1 MSATIP
7 TRRGLLQSVGA
18 ALVAARSPAAL
29 APPVGDEAFIAAE
42 GEIKRCLAQLAGMP
56 VETSDDEEAREPV
69 YAVLFQ
75 IDDWV
80 RGTPPASL
88 AGVAVKLRR
97 LCDPELGLP
106 AGDSPLH
113 WSCLRQCLEAV
124 ERLAGG
130 GKG

>member
-1 MSATIP
+1 MSTPSP

-18 ALVAARSPAAL
+18 ALVAARSHAAL
-29 APPVGDEAFIAAE
+29 ALPVGDEAFIAAE
-42 GEIKRCLAQLAGMP
+42 KEIQRCLAQLDRMP
-56 VETSDDEEAREPV
+56 VDEEARDPV
-69 YAVLFQ
+69 YDVLFRV
-75 IDDWV
+75 DDWI
-80 RGTPPASL
+80 RATPAASL

-106 AGDSPLH
+106 AGDSEHH